1 MPLDTSKLINCKP
14 SGGGKFTSA
23 CPACQNQGGD
33 KKGNHLVIFASG
45 AYGCAVDN
53 SPEHSK
59 AIWRLAGLS
68 ISGEHNPDTMYVS
81 TEEPPPEVP
90 QTWPLSLLDRLVK
103 DHSYWAGRGVS
114 AEIMEEFRGGVATT
128 GFFDGRYVIPILNP
142 EQTLIVGFTG
152 RLIKKEGLTEWEKK
166 TKWKHKGVKAS
177 WIWGGLD
184 DIESSRRAILVE
196 SPGDLLALR
205 QHGIRDTLC
214 IFGTAMSQTVLGQL
228 ITLNPNQIII
238 STNMD
243 EGKVIGGI
251 TRRPGQEA
259 AEKIRRSL
267 TPFFDPDMIITRHPD
282 GKSGKDWGDA
292 STEDIQRAFGPQDSS
307 APAEPEK
314 PVQESVETG
323 ANCFDIDP
331 DPDTLSFK

>member
-1 MPLDTSKLINCKP
+1 MPLDISKLVNHKP
-14 SGGGKFTSA
+14 SGGGKATA
-23 CPACQNQGGD
+23 QCPVCALGGSD
-33 KKGNHLVIFASG
+33 LKGKNHLVLFSSG

-59 AIWRLAGLS
+59 AIWKLAGAGV
-68 ISGEHNPDTMYVS
+68 SGEYDPDLMYVP

-90 QTWPLSLLDRLVK
+90 QTWSLSVLDRLIK
-103 DHSYWAGRGVS
+103 DHSYWEGRGVS
-114 AEIMEEFRGGVATT
+114 AEVMEEFRGGVATT
-128 GFFDGRYVIPILNP
+128 GFFDGRYVIPIFNP
-142 EQTLIVGFTG
+142 EGTLIVGFTG
-152 RLIKKEGLTEWEKK
+152 RLLKKEGLTEWEKK

-205 QHGIRDTLC
+205 QHGVRDTLC

-228 ITLNPNQIII
+228 ITLNPTQIII

-243 EGKVIGGI
+243 ERKVIGGI

-267 TPFFDPDMIITRHPD
+267 TPFFDPDVIITRHPE
-282 GKSGKDWGDA
+282 GGGKDWGESSA
-292 STEDIQRAFGPQDSS
+292 EEIQRAFGPQEEPTQE
-307 APAEPEK
+307 PA
-314 PVQESVETG
+314 QESSETG

-331 DPDTLSFK
+331 NPDTLSFT

>member
-1 MPLDTSKLINCKP
+1 MPLDTSKLVNYKA
-14 SGGGKFTSA
+14 SGGGKATA
-23 CPACQNQGGD
+23 QCPACAAAGSDLHG
-33 KKGNHLVIFASG
+33 KSHLVVFNSG
-45 AYGCAVDN
+45 AYGCAVD
-53 SPEHSK
+53 SSVEHRK
-59 AIWRLAGLS
+59 AIWKLAGLGT
-68 ISGEHNPDTMYVS
+68 SGEYDPDTMYTP
-81 TEEPPPEVP
+81 TEEPPPEIP
-90 QTWPLSLLDRLVK
+90 QTWPLSVLDRLIK
-103 DHSYWAGRGVS
+103 DHSYWEGRGIS

-128 GFFDGRYVIPILNP
+128 GFFDGRYVIPVFNP

-152 RLIKKEGLTEWEKK
+152 RLLKKENLTEWEKK
-166 TKWKHKGVKAS
+166 TKWKNKGVKAS

-205 QHGIRDTLC
+205 QHGVRDTLC

-228 ITLNPNQIII
+228 ITLNPTQIII

-267 TPFFDPDMIITRHPD
+267 TPFFDPGVIITTHPTT
-282 GKSGKDWGDA
+282 KDWGE
-292 STEDIQRAFGPQDSS
+292 SSPEDIQRAFGPPDSQEGS
-307 APAEPEK
+307 P
-314 PVQESVETG
+314 QESHPIYL
-323 ANCFDIDP
+323 DIDP
-331 DPDTLSFK
+331 DPATLSFT